1 MKKIVI
7 VSSIIFL
14 LFLALVTFSFLK
26 ISDKNIFPKKIV
38 ERKINQFDEFT
49 KLKEENIEKLE
60 IISYTEDGM
69 SSDVITNYDSI
80 RKFYNYVN
88 NIRVGN
94 ESKTTCE
101 DNTTIY
107 KFYLIKDEA
116 VSIEIEC
123 NNLVINTKR
132 YEIIK

>member
-7 VSSIIFL
+7 VSSVIFL

-26 ISDKNIFPKKIV
+26 ISDKDIFPKKVV
-38 ERKINQFDEFT
+38 ERKIKDFDEFK
-49 KLKEENIEKLE
+49 KLKEENIIKLE
-60 IISYTEDGM
+60 IIKLTEAGM
-69 SSDVITNYDSI
+69 DSDVITDYDSI
-80 RKFYNYVN
+80 RKFYNYIN
-88 NIRVGN
+88 SIKIGN
-94 ESKTTCE
+94 ESKTSCD

-116 VSIEIEC
+116 VSVEIEC
-123 NNLVINTKR
+123 DNIVINTKR

>member
-7 VSSIIFL
+7 VLSVIFL
-14 LFLALVTFSFLK
+14 LFLTLVTFSFLK
-26 ISDKNIFPKKIV
+26 ISNENIFPKKKV
-38 ERKINQFDEFT
+38 ERKLQSFDEYK

-60 IISYTEDGM
+60 IIKLYDSEM
-69 SSDVITNYDSI
+69 NSDVITNYESI

-88 NIRVGN
+88 NIKIGN
-94 ESKTTCE
+94 ESKKICE

-107 KFYLIKDEA
+107 KFYLINKEA
-116 VSIEIEC
+116 ISVELEC
-123 NNLVINTKR
+123 DNIVINTKR